1 MFTRFF
7 EKKKKKKKNLFARLK
22 LRVIYFPP
30 GKHFSQRKTNQK
42 FPFQ

>member
-7 EKKKKKKKNLFARLK
+7 EKKNKNLFARLK
-22 LRVIYFPP
+22 ERVINFPP
-30 GKHFSQRKTNQK
+30 RKHFSQRETSQK

>member
-7 EKKKKKKKNLFARLK
+7 EKKKKNRFARLK
-22 LRVIYFPP
+22 ERVINFPP
-30 GKHFSQRKTNQK
+30 GKHFSQRETNQK